1 MRTLKLTL
9 KGFIMFYVGIDVAKE
24 KHYVCILDD
33 TGEFAVKPFWIYTD
47 ILGLRRLIE
56 KFADLS
62 LDNDDFIVGIESTGA
77 YSENLYEYITDS
89 DYKAVLLNAY
99 QTAKFRDFRTIRK
112 IKNDTIDA
120 YVIAELL
127 STGKY
132 KQSHIS
138 NDAYHSVKVLGRT
151 KRSLENK
158 IKTIKREISTV
169 MATVNPEIN
178 RVFPN
183 IFTKTALAII
193 KVYPTATDMQK
204 ATPKKLT
211 RLFRHIKGNNFSEDK
226 AKFLIDLA
234 NTSVYAGRA
243 YEARSLMITTNI
255 RILELLCQEKKQIE
269 VQIKQLISTE
279 IDTIDNAIENL
290 QSIPGVSDK
299 TISAILGECGDL
311 RRFDSAKA
319 FIGYLGL
326 YPTQYQSG
334 NSNSVGRLAKRG
346 IPIAKH
352 ALYMA
357 AVGSVLHNPQL
368 SKLFRDKVSS
378 GKSKKEALV
387 IISKKIATI
396 MYSIV
401 KHNKPYQP
409 HRVFIPN
416 R

>member
-33 TGEFAVKPFWIYTD
+33 TGEFAVKPFWVYTD

-62 LDNDDFIVGIESTGA
+62 LDNDDFIVGLESTGA

-269 VQIKQLISTE
+269 AQIKQLISTE

-357 AVGSVLHNPQL
+357 AIGSVLHNPQL

-401 KHNKPYQP
+401 KHDKPYQP

>member
-9 KGFIMFYVGIDVAKE
+9 KGFKMYYVGIDVAEK

-33 TGEFAVKPFWIYTD
+33 AGEFAVKPFWIYTD

-56 KFADLS
+56 QFANLS
-62 LDNDDFIVGIESTGA
+62 LDNDDFIIGIESTGA
-77 YSENLYEYITDS
+77 FSENLYEYITDN
-89 DYKAVLLNAY
+89 DYQAVLLNAY

-112 IKNDTIDA
+112 VKNDAIDA

-132 KQSHIS
+132 KESHIS

-151 KRSLENK
+151 KRSLEKK

-169 MATVNPEIN
+169 MATVNPEIG

-193 KVYPTATDMQK
+193 KVYPTAIDMQK

-255 RILELLCQEKKQIE
+255 RILELLCQEKKHIE
-269 VQIKQLISTE
+269 EQIKQLITE
-279 IDTIDNAIENL
+279 EINTIDNSIENL
-290 QSIPGVSDK
+290 QSIPGISDK

-334 NSNSVGRLAKRG
+334 NSNSIGRLAKRG

-368 SKLFRDKVSS
+368 NKIFRDKVSS
-378 GKSKKEALV
+378 GKSKKEALI
-387 IISKKIATI
+387 IISKKIAAI

-401 KHNKPYQP
+401 KHNEPYQA

>member
-9 KGFIMFYVGIDVAKE
+9 KGFKMYYVGIDVAKD
-24 KHYVCILDD
+24 KHYVCILND
-33 TGEFAVKPFWIYTD
+33 TGEIAVKPFWIYTD

-62 LDNDDFIVGIESTGA
+62 LDNDDFLVGIESTGA

-89 DYKAVLLNAY
+89 DYKVVLLNSY
-99 QTAKFRDFRTIRK
+99 QTAKYRDFSTMKK

-120 YVIAELL
+120 LVIAELL
-127 STGKY
+127 LSGKY
-132 KQSHIS
+132 KESHIS
-138 NDAYHSVKVLGRT
+138 NDVYHSLKMLGRA
-151 KRSLENK
+151 KKSLMDK

-169 MATVNPEIN
+169 MATVNPEICK
-178 RVFPN
+178 VFPN
-183 IFTKTALAII
+183 IFTKTALVVIN
-193 KVYPTATDMQK
+193 KYPTATHLCK

-211 RLFRHIKGNNFSEDK
+211 RLFRHVKGNNFSEDK
-226 AKFLIDLA
+226 GRYLIDLA
-234 NTSVYAGRA
+234 NTSMYAGRA
-243 YEARSLMITTNI
+243 HKARASTITSYI
-255 RILELLCQEKKQIE
+255 RILELYCQEKKQIE
-269 VQIKQLISTE
+269 LQIKQLIEEE
-279 IDTIDNAIENL
+279 IDTLDNSVENL

-319 FIGYLGL
+319 FIGYIGL

-334 NSNSVGRLAKRG
+334 NSLSVGRLAKRG

-357 AVGSVLHNPQL
+357 AVGSVLHNPQMN
-368 SKLFRDKVSS
+368 KLFHDKVSS
-378 GKSKKEALV
+378 GKSKKEAL
-387 IISKKIATI
+387 IILAKKIAAI

-401 KHNKPYQP
+401 KHNKPYESN
-409 HRVFIPN
+409 RVFIPN

>member
-9 KGFIMFYVGIDVAKE
+9 KGFTMYYVGIDVAKE
-24 KHYVCILDD
+24 KHYVCILDE
-33 TGEFAVKPFWIYTD
+33 TGEFAVKPFWIYAD

-56 KFADLS
+56 KLADLS
-62 LDNDDFIVGIESTGA
+62 LDNDDFIIGVESTGA

-89 DYKAVLLNAY
+89 DYKAVLLNSY
-99 QTAKFRDFRTIRK
+99 QTAKYRDFSTLKK
-112 IKNDTIDA
+112 IKNDAIDA

-127 STGKY
+127 SAGKY
-132 KQSHIS
+132 KQSYIS
-138 NDAYHSVKVLGRT
+138 NDAYHSLKMLGRS
-151 KRSLENK
+151 KRSLMDK
-158 IKTIKREISTV
+158 MKTIKREISTV
-169 MATVNPEIN
+169 MATVNPEICK
-178 RVFPN
+178 VFPN
-183 IFTKTALAII
+183 IFTKTALVVINQ
-193 KVYPTATDMQK
+193 YPTATHLCK

-226 AKFLIDLA
+226 AKYLIDLA
-234 NTSVYAGRA
+234 QTSVYAGRA
-243 YEARSLMITTNI
+243 HKVRASTITSYI
-255 RILELLCQEKKQIE
+255 RILELYCQEIKDIE
-269 VQIKQLISTE
+269 LQIKQLIVEE
-279 IDTIDNAIENL
+279 IDTLDNSVENL

-334 NSNSVGRLAKRG
+334 NSLSVGRLAKRG

-357 AVGSVLHNPQL
+357 AVGSVLHNPQMN
-368 SKLFRDKVSS
+368 KLFRDKISA
-378 GKSKKEALV
+378 GKSKKEAL
-387 IISKKIATI
+387 IILAKKIAAI

-401 KHNKPYQP
+401 KHNKPYEPQ
-409 HRVFIPN
+409 RVFIPK